1 MDSTNDVNF
10 YQREF
15 WAGEFGHSFIDR
27 RNSLDKINSY
37 YEEKT
42 GISISQ
48 IFNNF
53 FSRID
58 RHSKILELGCN
69 IGLNLSIL
77 QKMGF
82 FNLHGLEINKK
93 AFEIA
98 LTNNPA
104 ITFINSS
111 IESYEPKEEKYDVV
125 FTAFVLQHQNPLVLD
140 YIVQKIIRLTNKYIF
155 GLEYYSDKLTAIN
168 YRGHSNVMWKQN
180 FPLLFLKASK
190 NIKMV
195 KEEKFYYKNE
205 NLCDVGYLLMKTY

>member
-15 WAGEFGHSFIDR
+15 WAGEFGRSFIDR

-37 YEEKT
+37 YEENT

-53 FSRID
+53 FSGID

-82 FNLHGLEINKK
+82 SNLYGLEINKK

-98 LTNNPA
+98 RTNNPV

-111 IESYEPKEEKYDVV
+111 IESYEPKGEKYDVV
-125 FTAFVLQHQNPLVLD
+125 FTAFVLQHQNPLALD
-140 YIVQKIIRLTNKYIF
+140 SIVQKIIRLTNKYIF
-155 GLEYYSDKLTAIN
+155 GLEYYSDKLTEMN

-205 NLCDVGYLLMKTY
+205 NLCDVGYLLTKTY